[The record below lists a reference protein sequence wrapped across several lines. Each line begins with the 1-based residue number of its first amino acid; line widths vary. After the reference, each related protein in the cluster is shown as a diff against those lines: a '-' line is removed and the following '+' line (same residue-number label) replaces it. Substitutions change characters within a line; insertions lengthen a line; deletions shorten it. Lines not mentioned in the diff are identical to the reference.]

1 METQLAV
8 RIIVSIIT
16 VINAFAAAFGFN
28 PIDVD
33 EDTIYTVV
41 SFVAMIAAW
50 VWGFWKN
57 NNFTEAAK
65 EAQKHLNNLKSTIK
79 EADGNNE

>member
-1 METQLAV
+1 MDTQLIV
-8 RIIVSIIT
+8 RIIVSFIT
-16 VINAFAAAFGFN
+16 MINAFAATFGFS

-33 EDTIYTVV
+33 ENTIYTVV
-41 SFVAMIAAW
+41 SFVAMLAAW

-65 EAQKHLNNLKSTIK
+65 KAQEHLNNLKSVAK
-79 EADGNNE
+79 EADSNKE

>member
-16 VINAFAAAFGFN
+16 MINAFAAAFGFN
-28 PIDVD
+28 PIEVD
-33 EDTIYTVV
+33 EGTIYTVV
-41 SFVAMIAAW
+41 SFVAMIVAW

-65 EAQKHLNNLKSTIK
+65 KGQAVIEEAKLVAK
-79 EADGNNE
+79 ESSDNKE